1 MPLVCPCRTLS
12 PPLLPRSSACPMRL
26 TLLTPGKLRMPWL
39 RDGCELY
46 LERLKH
52 YAPTK
57 VVEVKEEPVQKGLDP
72 LTVKKREADRLI
84 EKLPE
89 GSLLV
94 VLDEHGAGMG
104 SVPLSQWLGRHRDSG
119 VKDVSFVIGGPLG
132 LHPDLLS
139 RAQLKLQLSDMTLP
153 HELVRVILLEQL
165 YRAFTIL
172 AGEPYHN
179 P

>member
-1 MPLVCPCRTLS
+1 
-12 PPLLPRSSACPMRL
+12 
-26 TLLTPGKLRMPWL
+26 MPWL

-52 YAPTK
+52 YAPTR

-72 LTVKKREADRLI
+72 LTVKKREADRLL

-89 GSLLV
+89 GALLV
-94 VLDEHGAGMG
+94 TLDEHGAGLT
-104 SVPLSQWLGRHRDSG
+104 SVALAHWLGKQRDAG
-119 VKDVSFVIGGPLG
+119 IKDIAFVIGGPLG
-132 LHPDLLS
+132 IHPDLLA

-153 HELVRVILLEQL
+153 HELVRVILLEQV